1 MARSRSSKVQVE
13 AFRNYIEG
21 VAKKLADD
29 LWGSQGPP
37 WGTRL
42 TEMEDIALEARDILT
57 QKFLQLGLERQ
68 SQSLQEHA
76 PVEATACPSCRQ
88 PFAEAAEP
96 SPRNLQTRGG
106 PVDWQE
112 PHEQCPRC
120 RRAFFPSEPKSGH

>member
-1 MARSRSSKVQVE
+1 MARSHSSKVKVE

-29 LWGSQGPP
+29 LWGPQGPP

-57 QKFLQLGLERQ
+57 QKFLQVGLERQ

-76 PVEATACPSCRQ
+76 PAEATACPSCRQ
-88 PFAEAAEP
+88 PFAEAAVP

-112 PHEQCPRC
+112 PHERCPRC